1 MEGVF
6 LTPADAMEGVFLTP
20 AELDKMSTSL
30 PFSVQT
36 KEPTRVAGP
45 WKDEDFMEKPPMTKR
60 LQKVVNCGLREWQ
73 TQVKD
78 LISVYDDRTIIMIVD
93 VEGNCDK
100 SAFAEYMEYEGL
112 AYEIPPMR
120 LMEDIMA
127 CCMSIPTQTCYMVD
141 LPIAMKKDKLSDFF
155 SGLECLKNGVMYDK
169 RYKFKKKRIDCP
181 QVIVFSNKYPD
192 KNYLSPDRWE
202 MYNIVDNKLFSIC
215 GNVWRGEETR
225 RGINDT

>member
-1 MEGVF
+1 MSIVVHLTKDAIFLKYNVF
-6 LTPADAMEGVFLTP
+6 ICHIYTDCSNDQIKFRYLVTVHNDLH
-20 AELDKMSTSL
+20 
-30 PFSVQT
+30 
-36 KEPTRVAGP
+36 
-45 WKDEDFMEKPPMTKR
+45 
-60 LQKVVNCGLREWQ
+60 KVMNCGLRQWQ

-93 VEGNCDK
+93 VEGNCGK

-141 LPIAMKKDKLSDFF
+141 LPRAMKKDKLSDFF

-192 KNYLSPDRWE
+192 KNYLSPDRWK
-202 MYNIVDNKLFSIC
+202 MYNIVDNQLERIK
-215 GNVWRGEETR
+215 RE
-225 RGINDT
+225 

>member
-1 MEGVF
+1 
-6 LTPADAMEGVFLTP
+6 
-20 AELDKMSTSL
+20 MSTATSSACDM
-30 PFSVQT
+30 PDRKRPCWFCHYHGS
-36 KEPTRVAGP
+36 
-45 WKDEDFMEKPPMTKR
+45 EDCKR
-60 LQKVVNCGLREWQ
+60 LAQVKESGLRQWQ

-78 LISVYDDRTIIMIVD
+78 IISVYDDRNIIMIVD
-93 VEGNCDK
+93 QTGNCGK

-141 LPIAMKKDKLSDFF
+141 LPRAMKKEKLSDFF

-181 QVIVFSNKYPD
+181 QVVVFSNKFPD
-192 KNYLSPDRWE
+192 KNYLSPDRWK
-202 MYNIVDNKLFSIC
+202 MYKIVE
-215 GNVWRGEETR
+215 NVLCTV
-225 RGINDT
+225 